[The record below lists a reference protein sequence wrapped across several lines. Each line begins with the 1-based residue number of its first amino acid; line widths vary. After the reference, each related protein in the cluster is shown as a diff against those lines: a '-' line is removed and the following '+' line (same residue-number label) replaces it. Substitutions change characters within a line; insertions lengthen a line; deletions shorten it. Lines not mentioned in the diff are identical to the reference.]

1 MASTGPLVL
10 AVDQGT
16 GSTKALLVA
25 RDGQVVSR
33 GSAPVSESQ
42 PRPGWVEQSAEEIWE
57 SVRRA
62 VADCVDP
69 SLAPRVTGVGLSTQR
84 ESLVLWERR
93 TGRPAGPLIS
103 WQDQRTA
110 ADCLALA
117 ATGAGPA
124 VRASSGMPLDPMFS
138 ALRARRLLDTHDPDR
153 RRSLAGELCL
163 GTVDSW
169 LLNRLGGG
177 PGDRAGA
184 GEHLIEVGNASRTQL
199 MNLATRRWDPALLD
213 LFGVPREVLPRIVP
227 SRGPFPAVRGLA
239 PLPDG
244 VPVLAVMGD
253 SHAAMF
259 AHGGWRPGV
268 VKATYGTGSSVM
280 AVGEGGDVPG
290 LCRSVAWDVT
300 GPVLAVEG
308 NIRATGRTLGWLAGL
323 FGTTTPALLDEAAET
338 SLGVHLV
345 PAFGGLGAP
354 WWEPGATAVLSGLTL
369 GARRGHLVAAALE
382 SVAFQVEDVIAA
394 VERATGT
401 VRVLLA
407 DGGLTRSDRM
417 MRLQADIGGRT
428 VSRSAEHDLSALG
441 AADAAGLVAGLW
453 SLADLEARP
462 RPSDDFHP
470 AAGAPD
476 RAARRAAWH
485 RAVGRSLPSTG
496 TTASPRAGVP
506 RDTGP
511 DAHRNASPD
520 PRPDTF
526 PALGPDPFPTL
537 GPGIGPETFLDTG
550 PDGAGSHP
558 TNQEAGD
565 SLAERSGA

>member
-16 GSTKALLVA
+16 GSTKALLV
-25 RDGQVVSR
+25 DGDGRIVSR
-33 GSAPVSESQ
+33 GSAPVSESR
-42 PRPGWVEQSAEEIWE
+42 PLPGWVEQSAEEIWE

-69 SLAPRVTGVGLSTQR
+69 ALAPRVAGIGLSDQR

-93 TGRPAGPLIS
+93 TGRPVGPLLS
-103 WQDQRTA
+103 WQDRRTA
-110 ADCLALA
+110 GRCRALA

-124 VRASSGMPLDPMFS
+124 VRAASGMPLDPMFS
-138 ALRARRLLDTHDPDR
+138 ALKARWLLDTHDPDR

-169 LLNRLGGG
+169 LLSRLGGG
-177 PGDRAGA
+177 PVEGSPGP
-184 GEHLIEVGNASRTQL
+184 GEHLAEVGNASRTQL
-199 MNLATRRWDPALLD
+199 MNLATRQWDPFLLD

-227 SRGPFPAVRGLA
+227 SRGPFPAARGLA

-280 AVGEGGDVPG
+280 AVGDCDDAPG

-300 GPVLAVEG
+300 GPVPAVEG
-308 NIRATGRTLGWLAGL
+308 NIRATGRTLGWLADL
-323 FGTTTPALLDEAAET
+323 FGTTVEALLGEAAGT

-354 WWEPGATAVLSGLTL
+354 WWEPDAVAVLSGLTL
-369 GARRGHLVAAALE
+369 GSGRGHLVTAALE
-382 SVAFQVEDVIAA
+382 AVAFQVEDVIAE
-394 VERATGT
+394 VERATGE

-417 MRLQADIGGRT
+417 MRLQADIGGRP
-428 VSRSAEHDLSALG
+428 VSRSGEHDLSALG
-441 AADAAGLVAGLW
+441 VADAAGLAAGLW
-453 SLADLEARP
+453 SLTDLEARP

-485 RAVGRSLPSTG
+485 EAVARSRPRTG
-496 TTASPRAGVP
+496 AADPYPTRQRAG
-506 RDTGP
+506 
-511 DAHRNASPD
+511 
-520 PRPDTF
+520 
-526 PALGPDPFPTL
+526 
-537 GPGIGPETFLDTG
+537 
-550 PDGAGSHP
+550 AG
-558 TNQEAGD
+558 
-565 SLAERSGA
+565 LAERSGA